1 MQTLHISRQEL
12 HTRGGVLDRM
22 LDSLFDTAIL
32 VDTDCRILYISA
44 SSFPDPSQRAAVV
57 GQHISVLDQLSP
69 FEEVLRTGQPR
80 PDLFLELHGR
90 PCISSLFPV
99 LDGERVI
106 GVVGT
111 ITVRN
116 LGRLKRCS
124 PSSATRPPASG
135 ASTRIWPGWTAATAW
150 RIL

>member
-1 MQTLHISRQEL
+1 MHFEL
-12 HTRGGVLDRM
+12 SPQQLRERGGLLEQFLDVAFDSSILLDQDGYVLNCGNGATQLTMTRRSG
-22 LDSLFDTAIL
+22 LL
-32 VDTDCRILYISA
+32 
-44 SSFPDPSQRAAVV
+44 
-57 GQHISVLDQLSP
+57 GQHVTAFDKVSP

-116 LGRLKRCS
+116 LGR
-124 PSSATRPPASG
+124 
-135 ASTRIWPGWTAATAW
+135 
-150 RIL
+150 

>member
-111 ITVRN
+111 ITVPLTAVRAYSFW
-116 LGRLKRCS
+116 GRPAPARRSS
-124 PSSATRPPASG
+124 PAASMPSATG
-135 ASTRIWPGWTAATAW
+135 AAPSPM
-150 RIL
+150 